1 MAAVAPRR
9 IGHELAARQSDKAMF
24 DSDIAKADQA
34 IETGRQRCPQPML
47 SVDVRGD
54 DGRPSLP
61 QPGTTPLVDHAAD
74 VAVTIDDRA
83 DTPRLRTGCHENPR
97 FSVHRH
103 FATVRRRR
111 SVTPLPSGHLSCQCR
126 WTTLRRV
133 APKLSCRQ
141 TQRLGVRRRRH

>member
-54 DGRPSLP
+54 DGPGKALVLLPGNSGAKHCRNVKAVFDPAPPSILDIST
-61 QPGTTPLVDHAAD
+61 GS
-74 VAVTIDDRA
+74 DRE
-83 DTPRLRTGCHENPR
+83 P
-97 FSVHRH
+97 
-103 FATVRRRR
+103 
-111 SVTPLPSGHLSCQCR
+111 
-126 WTTLRRV
+126 LRR
-133 APKLSCRQ
+133 PRSGMPLL
-141 TQRLGVRRRRH
+141 LGAGNH